1 MPIGIATRRGM
12 VIVAGRISFEDIS
25 NCLRENYYTIWR
37 DFIVR
42 VSRNFLEISIEL
54 FDLQFPL
61 YISSRLKKKKKNR
74 TISNQISTISIKK
87 KAKQFWRIEA
97 LFHKFPKNPHF
108 D

>member
-61 YISSRLKKKKKNR
+61 YISSRLKKKKK
-74 TISNQISTISIKK
+74 TE
-87 KAKQFWRIEA
+87 QFQT
-97 LFHKFPKNPHF
+97 KFQRYR
-108 D
+108 